1 MILFLM
7 IVICKMSKYIRQDIE
22 DEIPWNTNMEVETDL
37 YLAA

>member
-1 MILFLM
+1 MIIFLM
-7 IVICKMSKYIRQDIE
+7 LVIYKMSKNILQDIE

>member
-7 IVICKMSKYIRQDIE
+7 LVTYKISKDILQDIE
-22 DEIPWNTNMEVETDL
+22 DSIPWNTNMKVETDL